1 MIRNAAHRRAL
12 LFAAV
17 ASRQSKLKLA
27 RCDLCILEKH
37 FIKVPEAVKK
47 DIILIFI
54 LDLEVLFH
62 HRSHTLS
69 PLQNNIICN
78 LSGSRRR
85 WSSRVYTVP
94 FRLSL
99 FGEAR

>member
-62 HRSHTLS
+62 PSES
-69 PLQNNIICN
+69 YIIPA
-78 LSGSRRR
+78 SK
-85 WSSRVYTVP
+85 
-94 FRLSL
+94 
-99 FGEAR
+99 